1 MSLLPSII
9 NLKPFISPADIWK
22 ADTLSTNIYI
32 LNLTLQDF
40 FFWCWWK
47 RGQER
52 RTVSHPMDVLV
63 YSFGRITEPDLT
75 C

>member
-40 FFWCWWK
+40 FFSGVGGREVK
-47 RGQER
+47 KEGQ
-52 RTVSHPMDVLV
+52 
-63 YSFGRITEPDLT
+63 
-75 C
+75 